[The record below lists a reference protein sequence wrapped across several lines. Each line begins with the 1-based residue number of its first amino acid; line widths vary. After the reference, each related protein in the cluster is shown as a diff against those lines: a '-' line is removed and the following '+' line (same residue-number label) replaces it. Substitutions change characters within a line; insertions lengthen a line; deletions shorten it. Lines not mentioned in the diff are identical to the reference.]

1 MIGDD
6 KISEI
11 RERASIVEVVS
22 DHLTLKKLGRNHI
35 GLCPFHS
42 EKTPSFTVNDEKGIF
57 HCFGCDVGGNVFN
70 FLMKFERLTFP
81 EAVERVAKRYGIRV
95 DPVERPS
102 ARREEKEGLSRL
114 NEKAAN
120 YFYKALRDHS
130 EGARAAK
137 YLRQR
142 GVEDQVARQ
151 FYLGYAPASSQGLVQ
166 SFQKEGVSMKD
177 AVTLGLLSEK
187 GPNRYAEKFFGR
199 LMFPIVDPGG
209 KVVGFGGRVIGEG
222 FPKYLNSAETPLF
235 RKGSQLYGLYQA
247 KEAIR
252 SMDRVVV
259 VEGYLDVLALTQAG
273 LPSVVATLGTALTP
287 DHVRILR
294 RYTKNVIALFDG
306 DGAGR
311 KAAARSFEIFLEGGL
326 LGQGAFLPQGEDPDT
341 FVRSKGKE
349 ALEKIID
356 QAIPLADF
364 YFTWLQGQYGESLE
378 GKSQIAQE
386 ISRVLTKVKS
396 PFEYDLLSR
405 RAADFLGIREELLRR
420 SPAQNP
426 GVQSPR
432 RGPLE
437 RESAR
442 QMPEDMAESSLVTLM
457 LRFPSAVRR
466 LEGEAE
472 LERIFSPKWWEI
484 VDKILSTWRERGA
497 IDMASLTEEFTPDQ
511 TSAVTALVLRGEN
524 IEETECDQMTDDC
537 IVHLKVKH
545 LKKMEQDLCNAIRLA
560 EEKKDDKARKERIL
574 EWQEV
579 VQKERNLERQRFS
592 LRTTMH

>member
-42 EKTPSFTVNDEKGIF
+42 EKTPSFTVNEEKGIF
-57 HCFGCDVGGNVFN
+57 HCFGCGVGGNVFK
-70 FLMKFERLTFP
+70 FLMNHEHLTFP

-120 YFYKALRDHS
+120 YFYKALRDHP
-130 EGARAAK
+130 EGARAVK

-142 GVEDQVARQ
+142 GVEDQVARR
-151 FYLGYAPASSQGLVQ
+151 FYLGYAPANGQGLAQ

-177 AVTLGLLSEK
+177 AVSLGLLSEK
-187 GPNRYAEKFFGR
+187 GIDRYGEKFFGR
-199 LMFPIVDPGG
+199 LMFPIVDPSG

-222 FPKYLNSAETPLF
+222 LPKYLNSQDTPLF
-235 RKGSQLYGLYQA
+235 HKGSQLYGLYQA

-273 LPSVVATLGTALTP
+273 LSCVVATLGTALTP

-349 ALEKIID
+349 ALEEIID

-364 YFTWLQGQYGESLE
+364 YFTWLQGQYGGKLE

-386 ISRVLTKVKS
+386 VSRVLTKVKS

-426 GVQSPR
+426 GVQGPR
-432 RGPLE
+432 RGSLE
-437 RESAR
+437 RESGR

-497 IDMASLTEEFTPDQ
+497 IDMASLTEELTPDQ
-511 TSAVTALVLRGEN
+511 ASTVTALVLRGEN
-524 IEETECDQMTDDC
+524 IAETECDQMTEDC

-545 LKKMEQDLCNAIRLA
+545 LKKMEQDLCRAIRLA

-579 VQKERNLERQRFS
+579 VQRERNLERQRFN
-592 LRTTMH
+592 LRTAMH

>member
-11 RERASIVEVVS
+11 RERASIVEIVS
-22 DHLTLKKLGRNHI
+22 DHLTLKKLGRNHT

-42 EKTPSFTVNDEKGIF
+42 EKTPSFTVNEEKGIF
-57 HCFGCDVGGNVFN
+57 HCFGCGVGGNVFN
-70 FLMKFERLTFP
+70 FLMNHENLTFP

-95 DPVERPS
+95 DPMERPS

-120 YFYKALRDHS
+120 YFYKALRNHP
-130 EGARAAK
+130 EGAQAVK

-142 GVEDQVARQ
+142 GVEDQVARR
-151 FYLGYAPASSQGLVQ
+151 FYLGYAPANGQGLVQ

-177 AVTLGLLSEK
+177 AVSLGLLSEK
-187 GPNRYAEKFFGR
+187 GRDRYGEKFFGR
-199 LMFPIVDPGG
+199 LMFPIVDPSG

-222 FPKYLNSAETPLF
+222 LPKYLNSQDTPLF
-235 RKGSQLYGLYQA
+235 HKGSQLYGLYQA

-259 VEGYLDVLALTQAG
+259 VEGYLDVIALTQAG
-273 LPSVVATLGTALTP
+273 LACVVATLGTALTP

-349 ALEKIID
+349 ALEEIID
-356 QAIPLADF
+356 QKIPLADF
-364 YFTWLQGQYGESLE
+364 YFTWLQGQYGGKLE

-386 ISRVLTKVKS
+386 VSRVLTKVKS
-396 PFEYDLLSR
+396 PFEYELLSR
-405 RAADFLGIREELLRR
+405 RAADFLGIREELFRR
-420 SPAQNP
+420 SPAQNL
-426 GVQSPR
+426 GVQGPH

-437 RESAR
+437 RESGR

-484 VDKILSTWRERGA
+484 LDKILSTWRERGA
-497 IDMASLTEEFTPDQ
+497 IDMAGLTEELTPDQ
-511 TSAVTALVLRGEN
+511 ASTVTALVLRGEN
-524 IEETECDQMTDDC
+524 IAETECDQMTEDC

-545 LKKMEQDLCNAIRLA
+545 LKKMEQDLCRAIRLA

-579 VQKERNLERQRFS
+579 VQRERNLERQRFN
-592 LRTTMH
+592 LRTAMH